1 MSLPPGNRTVCNE
14 EKKTYFNMEIVYTQA
29 IFRSLVGS

>member
-1 MSLPPGNRTVCNE
+1 MNLPSGNRTVRNE
-14 EKKTYFNMEIVYTQA
+14 EKHYFNMEIVYTQA